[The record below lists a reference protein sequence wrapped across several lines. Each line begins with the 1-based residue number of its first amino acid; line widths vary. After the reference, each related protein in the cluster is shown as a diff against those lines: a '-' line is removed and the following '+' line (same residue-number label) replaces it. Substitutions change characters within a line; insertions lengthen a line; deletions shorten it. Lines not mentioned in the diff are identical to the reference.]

1 MSFKKKISSMLSG
14 AATKILGQKTTMDND
29 KKEDRET
36 KKIKFLPKSAPKPV
50 EPFFTKDGTLVA
62 KEKYSDP
69 NVTSV
74 AEEIG
79 DEDFVPV
86 VNGKGTFLITNKNLS
101 FVLSISD
108 NTSAH
113 ISKDENLLVLHMF
126 ENSKT
131 KEKAIIFLTEQK
143 KYLYVTEKYDEDF
156 TVISEGTATDVLE

>member
-1 MSFKKKISSMLSG
+1 M
-14 AATKILGQKTTMDND
+14 TTDND

-36 KKIKFLPKSAPKPV
+36 KKIKFAPKGPPKPV

-62 KEKYSDP
+62 KEQSADP
-69 NVTSV
+69 SV
-74 AEEIG
+74 LAMEEAK

-86 VNGKGTFLITNKNLS
+86 VNGKGTFLVTNKNLN

-113 ISKDENLLVLHMF
+113 VSKNENLLVLHMF
-126 ENSKT
+126 ENAKT

-143 KYLYVTEKYDEDF
+143 KYLYVTETYDEDF
-156 TVISEGTATDVLE
+156 TVISEGTATDKFE